1 MDASNWYERQQFWIE
16 ECCRRLTAERV
27 IEPVST
33 EEVETRGW
41 NLYELASLVEGHL
54 HERLD
59 VARLSNESANTERL
73 AWEQRVTY
81 DGRPLRSP
89 HDYRQPFWL
98 LAGDGRRIGTL
109 AIGTM
114 IYGLDLISV
123 SSLYVDPAA
132 RGGGIARRALEG
144 VFRAAVA
151 SGAGGFR
158 LDASWTWQASV
169 RFYARIGMWV
179 WMWKHN
185 LVFTWQKH
193 LPPYRVEIGDSEA
206 RFFIQED
213 GQWRS
218 MVTARN
224 LGDRLGW
231 EPAGLE
237 GQPIEMSH
245 TVPGTFALHL
255 ALAGWP
261 LIRSDET
268 WENRYDWSD
277 AGQPEGLACKIEIF
291 EAVDRK
297 RGFDVRTPRVPGIQY
312 RDLDEI

>member
-1 MDASNWYERQQFWIE
+1 M
-16 ECCRRLTAERV
+16 AERV
-27 IEPVST
+27 VEPVST
-33 EEVETRGW
+33 EEVETKGW

-54 HERLD
+54 HEQLD
-59 VARLSNESANTERL
+59 VARLSNASDTERL
-73 AWEQRVTY
+73 AWECRVTY

-89 HDYRQPFWL
+89 HSDYRRPFWL
-98 LAGDGRRIGTL
+98 LSNDGRRVGTL

-123 SSLYVDPAA
+123 SSLYVDPEA
-132 RGGGIARRALEG
+132 RGGGVARRALET

-151 SGAGGFR
+151 NGAGGLR
-158 LDASWTWQASV
+158 LDANWTWQPSV

-185 LVFTWQKH
+185 LVFTWQKD
-193 LPPYRVEIGDSEA
+193 LPPYRVEIGESEA
-206 RFFIQED
+206 RFFIQQDE
-213 GQWRS
+213 QWQAV
-218 MVTARN
+218 VTARN
-224 LGDRLGW
+224 LRDRLGW

-261 LIRSDET
+261 LIRSDEM
-268 WENRYDWSD
+268 WENRYHWSD
-277 AGQPEGLACKIEIF
+277 AGQPEGLAYKIEIF

-297 RGFDVRTPRVPGIQY
+297 RGFDIQTPRIPGLQY
-312 RDLDEI
+312 RKLDDI